1 MRFKLSYKKDSL
13 IKGYFQITGN
23 KGRKKKPSRNK
34 YKDEYKPSKSGKS
47 GNSDKDSAYR
57 SMREILNDIN
67 KKSNLSDKKD
77 FEKTPGVG
85 TPLEDLGTRY
95 TFERN
100 RLMLYYPPDLTTKSL
115 NFHKARIQGY
125 IGMKTYIIKLVPSGI
140 RITAREDELE
150 PI

>member
-23 KGRKKKPSRNK
+23 KGRKKKPSRNI
-34 YKDEYKPSKSGKS
+34 YKDEYKPSRS
-47 GNSDKDSAYR
+47 GNSDKDSNYG
-57 SMREILNDIN
+57 SMREILNNIN
-67 KKSNLSDKKD
+67 KKSNPSDKKD
-77 FEKTPGVG
+77 FGNTPGVG
-85 TPLEDLGTRY
+85 TPLEDLGTRS

-100 RLMLYYPPDLTTKSL
+100 RLILYYPPDLTTKSL

-140 RITAREDELE
+140 RITASEDELE